1 MVATLMAVVPA
12 ILIVILM
19 YCMLQN
25 INHSNYHIMN
35 KKLRFIFIIAM
46 IISIMAI
53 SGSVFAQ
60 TSAFPENAFVETE
73 QIAASSSDYR
83 KIDESGDGLVEPQA
97 SQNYS
102 VQSQKNNQQNNSLSR
117 NTTSVFSFII

>member
-1 MVATLMAVVPA
+1 
-12 ILIVILM
+12 
-19 YCMLQN
+19 
-25 INHSNYHIMN
+25 
-35 KKLRFIFIIAM
+35 M

-117 NTTSVFSFII
+117 NTTSVFSFISLFLSFMSLIISVYLLLRIRKMDLE